1 MAGADAVVREVKC
14 DARERTAAGWA
25 DPVGGNDLLTKCYF
39 FIYISGIL
47 GADGDE
53 NLKF

>member
-1 MAGADAVVREVKC
+1 MAGADPVVREVGS

-39 FIYISGIL
+39 FISISGIL
-47 GADGDE
+47 GQMGM
-53 NLKF
+53 KF